1 MGEKEKSQNLRGKR
15 RGSLVGIQRDIKF
28 DDQTEIGAP
37 PPYWVESSSE
47 LASILNDA
55 TVQWQGRLD
64 ARRSL
69 IGAIEF
75 QAGSRLVSNDRT
87 CPLARDTSATKPRR
101 SGTRIRRDVSIERE
115 R

>member
-1 MGEKEKSQNLRGKR
+1 M
-15 RGSLVGIQRDIKF
+15 GIQRDIKF